1 VGRVFLFGRCVD
13 FMDVEMKQFQIKF
26 PSSFEDA
33 QDAAEIGITRSA
45 DHADAVHVGWVEDA
59 VESLRM
65 AIALFPRG
73 SDFTIEQVRQ
83 KITTLPNPPDLR
95 AWGAV
100 TRRAIKLNYVIRS
113 GNFRTAIS
121 SNNSPKPLYVHGDAA

>member
-1 VGRVFLFGRCVD
+1 
-13 FMDVEMKQFQIKF
+13 MKQIQINF
-26 PSSFEDA
+26 LSNFENA
-33 QDAAEIGITRSA
+33 QVAAEVGITRSA
-45 DHADAVHVGWVEDA
+45 AHADAVHDGWVDDA

-83 KITTLPNPPDLR
+83 KITNLPKPPDLR

-100 TRRAIKLNYVIRS
+100 TRRAVKLNYVIKS

-121 SNNSPKPLYVHGDAA
+121 SNNSPKPLYVHGDAS